1 MIRLSSFQEDNIGV
15 RPRSQRT
22 QCKAATWYCPR
33 GSNRPFASHPNSMT
47 AKAWSHFSTL
57 ANLICDLQ
65 PFPLLNAFNLY
76 LEQFKWKNME
86 KPIVRKILEKNTSL
100 IVSHDHS
107 LALQHQEMHWST
119 LLEFSSFVPSCI
131 TSRHTMWQGKSA
143 VPWRS
148 PPTCLVTIRSQ
159 AWMHWCGLLHKIFR
173 PRMVQNKRVRGWWGW
188 SMTQFWIVR
197 NHLYFPYCLFNLH
210 FEDLRFFSTK
220 KTTKTSAF
228 HRTASTHLWQSLPC
242 FDLKIPPSSPWIFV
256 QPLKV
261 MMKIKKLIF
270 GGKQTL
276 KCHNYRTSI
285 SFLMCI

>member
-1 MIRLSSFQEDNIGV
+1 MYIYYLWQTKEFET
-15 RPRSQRT
+15 RSRILLTPERWFKRTHSPIPQRT

-47 AKAWSHFSTL
+47 TNTWSHFSTL
-57 ANLICDLQ
+57 SNLICDLQ
-65 PFPLLNAFNLY
+65 PFPILNVFNLY

-86 KPIVRKILEKNTSL
+86 KPIVRRWLRTKNTSI
-100 IVSHDHS
+100 IVSHYHS

-173 PRMVQNKRVRGWWGW
+173 PRMVQNKRVCGWWGW
-188 SMTQFWIVR
+188 RGLKWDDK
-197 NHLYFPYCLFNLH
+197 N
-210 FEDLRFFSTK
+210 K
-220 KTTKTSAF
+220 W
-228 HRTASTHLWQSLPC
+228 HRENQS
-242 FDLKIPPSSPWIFV
+242 V
-256 QPLKV
+256 
-261 MMKIKKLIF
+261 
-270 GGKQTL
+270 
-276 KCHNYRTSI
+276 
-285 SFLMCI
+285 